1 MMGFGMG
8 AESGQAM
15 PLARVSTESN
25 QGFGTDIDSPCTVPW
40 AGRLLRA
47 PTRSGAIS
55 CNLYFRI
62 QDTRGE
68 LRPFAQIRKSWIPPQ
83 LRPPKLD
90 HPTLDRPKVGL
101 PNFRMSAASAAS
113 ALRDLLCPAQRGTN
127 HGWNPRPWRHE

>member
-1 MMGFGMG
+1 
-8 AESGQAM
+8 M

-113 ALRDLLCPAQRGTN
+113 ALRDLL
-127 HGWNPRPWRHE
+127 